1 MLRPDQKIVIICLI
15 FSEDY
20 RKDDEL
26 HSRER
31 RVKERLM
38 PDQKTMNI
46 KLPSQG
52 FVYWP
57 VGSGDSTT
65 IAIDD
70 KTTIQVDLRHLN
82 AADDNDDPRMAI
94 IDHLVKILP
103 KINGKPYLSAFILTH
118 PDEDHCRGFA
128 DLLKQVTIGELWHT
142 PRVFREYPRDL
153 CDDAKVFRAEAKRR
167 AAKTIKEK
175 GNVGAGDRVR
185 VIGYDDLLKEDT
197 YRGLPA
203 SCLTIPGGSVTQV
216 DGKDLK
222 GKFSAFIHGPFKDD
236 CDGERNDTSV
246 AMQVSLIS
254 DKAVGRALFL
264 GDLCYPTIKKI
275 FDISKPDTVEWNIL
289 LAPHHCSKSAMYW
302 QAEGEKEESL
312 KQDILYLIEGAGR
325 LPGYIVASSEPVP
338 LLNKSGDNPPHAKAK
353 ARYQEIAPNRFLC
366 TQEHPNEKTPEPIIF
381 SMTGRGL
388 KYEEPKQ
395 RQDGAKSQS
404 ISAAVSAARGG
415 NEPPRDR
422 VGFGLWQ

>member
-1 MLRPDQKIVIICLI
+1 M
-15 FSEDY
+15 
-20 RKDDEL
+20 
-26 HSRER
+26 
-31 RVKERLM
+31 LM
-38 PDQKTMNI
+38 PDQKKMNI
-46 KLPSQG
+46 ELPSQG
-52 FVYWP
+52 FIYWP

-70 KTTIQVDLRHLN
+70 KTTIQVDLRHLT
-82 AADDNDDPRMAI
+82 AADEDDDPRMAI

-103 KINGKPYLSAFILTH
+103 KINGKPYLSVFILTH

-128 DLLKQVTIGELWHT
+128 ELLERVIIGELWHT
-142 PRVFREYPRDL
+142 PRVFREYPREL
-153 CDDAKVFRAEAKRR
+153 CDDAKAFRVEAKRR
-167 AAKTIKEK
+167 SAKTMKEK

-185 VIGYDDLLKEDT
+185 IIGYDDLLKEDF
-197 YRGLPA
+197 YKGLPT
-203 SCLTIPGGSVTQV
+203 SCLTIPGSIVTQV

-222 GKFSAFIHGPFKDD
+222 EKFSAFIHGPFKDD

-246 AMQVSLIS
+246 AMQISLIS
-254 DKAVGRALFL
+254 GEAVGRALFF

-275 FDISKPDTVEWNIL
+275 FDISNAVDVGWNIL
-289 LAPHHCSKSAMYW
+289 LTPHHCSKSVMYW
-302 QAEGEKEESL
+302 QAEDEEEALL
-312 KQDILYLIEGAGR
+312 KQDILDSIEGAA
-325 LPGYIVASSEPVP
+325 LSPGYIVASSEPIP
-338 LLNKSGDNPPHAKAK
+338 SSNKSGDNPPHAKAK
-353 ARYQEIAPNRFLC
+353 ARYMEIAPDRFLC

-381 SMTGRGL
+381 SMTEMGL